1 MKKIL
6 VVEDDK
12 FLLQVYKA
20 KLQARGYEVYTLE
33 SGEGVMEA
41 VKTNSVDAV
50 LLDVILPKKDGIK
63 ILKELKHD
71 EQTKNIPVVMLS
83 VLSSGDML
91 TQVKELCPDAAKS
104 KMETTFDN
112 VLDSLKSVWGSK

>member
-1 MKKIL
+1 
-6 VVEDDK
+6 
-12 FLLQVYKA
+12 
-20 KLQARGYEVYTLE
+20 
-33 SGEGVMEA
+33 MEA

-91 TQVKELCPDAAKS
+91 TQIKELGPDVVKS

>member
-12 FLLQVYKA
+12 FLLQVYKT
-20 KLQARGYEVYTLE
+20 KLQARGHEVYTLE

-50 LLDVILPKKDGIK
+50 LLDIILPKKDGIK
-63 ILKELKHD
+63 ILKELKRD

-91 TQVKELCPDAAKS
+91 TQIKELGPDAVKS
-104 KMETTFDN
+104 KMEATFDN
-112 VLDSLKSVWGSK
+112 VLDSLKTVWGSK